1 METNKIYQGDCLEL
15 MKQIEDKSVDMILCD
30 LPYGTTACKWDTII
44 PFEPLWEQYKRIIKD
59 NGTIVLTASQ
69 PFTSA
74 LVMSNV
80 KMFKYEWVWIKNKVT
95 KFLSVK
101 TQPLQKTES
110 ILVFY
115 NDTSVGINDVN
126 KFIELRNYFAS
137 ILKDNGLTKK
147 RIIKDIGQ
155 SADHCFRFNSSQW
168 MLPTEETYGKIK
180 SKYNLQLRSYAEL
193 EAELEAEFKKNSI
206 GIRYNPQG
214 IKKFETK
221 KINNGKKKKE
231 GDVYNFECDKYEQ
244 EFTNYPTNVLEFNTD
259 IGLHPTQKPV
269 ALFEYLIKTYTNE
282 GDLVLDNCIG
292 SGTTAIACVNTK
304 RNFIGIELSAEYCEI
319 ANKRLAELESQS
331 NDCQSPVGESED
343 KNGN

>member
-1 METNKIYQGDCLEL
+1 
-15 MKQIEDKSVDMILCD
+15 MKDIPDKSIDMILCD

-59 NGTIVLTASQ
+59 NGAIVLTASQ

-80 KMFKYEWVWIKNKVT
+80 KMFKYEWIWVKNKIT

-168 MLPTEETYGKIK
+168 MLPTKETYERIK
-180 SKYNLQLRSYAEL
+180 KEYSLLLRDYSEL

-244 EFTNYPTNVLEFNTD
+244 EFTNYPNNVLEFNTD

-269 ALFEYLIKTYTNE
+269 ALGRYLIRTYTNE
-282 GDLVLDNCIG
+282 GDLVLDNCAG
-292 SGTTAIACVNTK
+292 SGTTGVACKNLN
-304 RNFIGIELSAEYCEI
+304 RNYILIEKEPKYI
-319 ANKRLAELESQS
+319 DIINKRLTKE
-331 NDCQSPVGESED
+331 
-343 KNGN
+343 KI